1 MGQGVKEDSM
11 QDDEEAI
18 EEEICT
24 GEHESP
30 LINAKTKA
38 AAQFGKA
45 RAL

>member
-1 MGQGVKEDSM
+1 M
-11 QDDEEAI
+11 DDEEPI

-24 GEHESP
+24 GEHDSP

-45 RAL
+45 RALMPS